1 MSLPEHTDLLKIS
14 FLATCSCLSLL
25 LVCFYTK
32 LKTRQTTNSSV
43 FRIIALVDYEK
54 FRSSSSVF
62 LQGGKVP
69 YNSLKLYYC
78 TKD

>member
-1 MSLPEHTDLLKIS
+1 MSLSEHMELLKIS
-14 FLATCSCLSLL
+14 SLATCSCLSLL

-54 FRSSSSVF
+54 FRSSSGVF
-62 LQGGKVP
+62 LQGRESPV
-69 YNSLKLYYC
+69 
-78 TKD
+78 